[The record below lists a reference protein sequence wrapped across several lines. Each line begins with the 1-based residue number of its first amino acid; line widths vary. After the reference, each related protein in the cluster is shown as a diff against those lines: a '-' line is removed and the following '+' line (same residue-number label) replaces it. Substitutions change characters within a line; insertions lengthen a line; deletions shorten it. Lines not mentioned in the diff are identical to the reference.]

1 MSAIINRTARGL
13 KMSPWPF
20 PFESIWRSTCA
31 RKGNGAPSD
40 AEVIVFALA
49 IAQRLKPAS
58 EKLHEAAVSLQTT
71 GQVRFDEDA
80 LLDVRAT
87 ILDALAFL
95 KTFRRGPD
103 GESTHLLVLS
113 GHHGLHGIW
122 TSRGRKSL
130 GILGVRLPSPTT
142 MSG

>member
-1 MSAIINRTARGL
+1 MTREELAGIRSSVMDALAL
-13 KMSPWPF
+13 
-20 PFESIWRSTCA
+20 FESIWRSTCA

-58 EKLHEAAVSLQTT
+58 EKLHEAAVSLQST
-71 GQVRFDEDA
+71 GQVRFDKDA

-103 GESTHLLVLS
+103 GEGGNGGIERRRAERTALRVTRRLRAVAAVL
-113 GHHGLHGIW
+113 
-122 TSRGRKSL
+122 GRE
-130 GILGVRLPSPTT
+130 IADSPDV
-142 MSG
+142 